1 MKHDLEAITKAART
15 EVKCT
20 IPGSVLMYLA
30 NTIKEKHIQMQKI
43 LSIGEA
49 ANADTQG
56 IEREMEANEN
66 VGAFLLGLIHDE
78 FGEEFLDM
86 FLGLSDSDD
95 AKSKTIN

>member
-15 EVKCT
+15 NVKCT

-30 NTIKEKHIQMQKI
+30 NAIKEKHLQMQR
-43 LSIGEA
+43 LHSIGEVVD
-49 ANADTQG
+49 ADTQG

-86 FLGLSDSDD
+86 FLGLNDNDEASSN
-95 AKSKTIN
+95 TIN